1 MRATEL
7 LHTLSCW
14 CYRMCT
20 TTRLCSTVETSHC
33 GSREGTSALRL
44 LTWHD
49 VMAQAAEHGRSSG
62 CSGLH
67 LSLHAGAGLLLRLHR
82 QGDPLLGPALQ

>member
-49 VMAQAAEHGRSSG
+49 VMAQAAEHGHSSG

-67 LSLHAGAGLLLRLHR
+67 LSLQVRGCFCDCTDRGLLS
-82 QGDPLLGPALQ
+82 LGLQ